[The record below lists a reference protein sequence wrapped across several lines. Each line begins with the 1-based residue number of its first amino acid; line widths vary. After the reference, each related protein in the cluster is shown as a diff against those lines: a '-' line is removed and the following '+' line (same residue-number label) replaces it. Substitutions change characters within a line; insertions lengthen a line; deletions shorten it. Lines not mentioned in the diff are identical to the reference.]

1 MFYLGIITPVT
12 SKWLPT
18 VNIGRKEFFS
28 LDHEDGKIEGQA
40 NLKNYITRF
49 YKDLFGPS
57 QDNTMILD
65 ESQTIDI
72 PQVSQAENKF
82 LTASFTEKKIQDA
95 VFAMEHNK
103 APGQMASQL
112 SFIKSFR
119 MSSKWT

>member
-1 MFYLGIITPVT
+1 M
-12 SKWLPT
+12 K
-18 VNIGRKEFFS
+18 
-28 LDHEDGKIEGQA
+28 KIEGQA

-49 YKDLFGPS
+49 YKDFFGPW
-57 QDNTMILD
+57 QDNTMTLD
-65 ESQTIDI
+65 ESQSVDI

-112 SFIKSFR
+112 SFIKSFG
-119 MSSKWT
+119 MSSKWIWCKCSMIFTREPCCSLASTLVS

>member
-1 MFYLGIITPVT
+1 MFYLGIITHVT

-18 VNIGRKEFFS
+18 VNIEKKRFFS
-28 LDHEDGKIEGQA
+28 LNHEDGKIEGQA
-40 NLKNYITRF
+40 NLKNYITHF

-72 PQVSQAENKF
+72 PQVSQAENEF
-82 LTASFTEKKIQDA
+82 LTASFTEKEIRDA

-112 SFIKSFR
+112 SFIKSFG